1 MTDNECLTGSCP
13 SSTRIGRYTSWIRIG
28 WPMTSPMRLL
38 SLIIHFIRGSCGQRD
53 TARQTG
59 SVVKLVGCGSYPV
72 WVLSFLAFIL
82 EEVVANCISC
92 KALYFFEFVSCT
104 AFLFTLLLLILLS
117 TKLHTKVGISC
128 WAKLDFIYTAAI
140 AVLFLISSIIFAVNN
155 TGSGLESSS
164 VAFGFL
170 AMAAFAVDV
179 FFFVK
184 TRGFPFKKDEQP
196 VSRNGGP
203 VTVETPEET
212 DKLNSVSN
220 GAD

>member
-1 MTDNECLTGSCP
+1 MASEVYSPTTAPNPKSSLFMVP
-13 SSTRIGRYTSWIRIG
+13 SEHLDYKRFGLKATE
-28 WPMTSPMRLL
+28 
-38 SLIIHFIRGSCGQRD
+38 
-53 TARQTG
+53 
-59 SVVKLVGCGSYPV
+59 V
-72 WVLSFLAFIL
+72 VLSFLAFIL